1 MLKKLFIGC
10 YNKSVIL
17 TYIGVLSAILGMF
30 YVENIT
36 FSIICLIISGLCDMF
51 DGKIARMCKRTEQEK
66 EFGVQIDSLC
76 DVISF
81 LILPTIIFSQICK
94 IYNCNITFIETY
106 EQQILTVISVVY
118 VLAGITRLAWFN
130 INVDGTIKDYQ
141 GLPVTSISI
150 ILPIIYL
157 IFQNKPELQL
167 CSMITMFLVAI
178 LFVYNF
184 KVKKFKGKWYPILL
198 ILGIIGLLIFF
209 PNIK

>member
-1 MLKKLFIGC
+1 MKKLFIGC

-17 TYIGVLSAILGMF
+17 TYIGVLFAILGMF
-30 YVENIT
+30 HVENIT
-36 FSIICLIISGLCDMF
+36 FSIICLIVSGLCDMF

-66 EFGVQIDSLC
+66 EFGIQIDSLC

-81 LILPTIIFSQICK
+81 LILPIIIFSQICK
-94 IYNCNITFIETY
+94 AYDCPITLIEDY
-106 EQQILTVISVVY
+106 EQQILSVISVLY

-167 CSMITMFLVAI
+167 CSMITMLLVAI

-184 KVKKFKGKWYPILL
+184 KVKKLKGIWYPILL
-198 ILGIIGLLIFF
+198 ILGIIGCFLFF
-209 PNIK
+209 SYLK

>member
-1 MLKKLFIGC
+1 MKKLFIGC

-17 TYIGVLSAILGMF
+17 TYIGVLFAILGMF
-30 YVENIT
+30 HIENIT
-36 FSIICLIISGLCDMF
+36 FSIICLIVSGLCDMF

-66 EFGVQIDSLC
+66 EFGIQIDSLC

-81 LILPTIIFSQICK
+81 LILPIIIFSQICK
-94 IYNCNITFIETY
+94 AYDCPITPIENY
-106 EQQILTVISVVY
+106 EQQILSVISVLY

-167 CSMITMFLVAI
+167 CSMITMLLVAI

-184 KVKKFKGKWYPILL
+184 KVKKLKGIWYPILL
-198 ILGIIGLLIFF
+198 ILGIIGCFLFF
-209 PNIK
+209 PHLK

>member
-1 MLKKLFIGC
+1 MKKLFIGC

-17 TYIGVLSAILGMF
+17 TYFGVLSAILGMF
-30 YVENIT
+30 HVENIT
-36 FSIICLIISGLCDMF
+36 FAIICLIISGLCDMF

-81 LILPTIIFSQICK
+81 LILPIIIFSQICK
-94 IYNCNITFIETY
+94 AYDCSIAFIENY

-167 CSMITMFLVAI
+167 CSMITMLIVGI

-184 KVKKFKGKWYPILL
+184 KVKKLKGIWYPILL
-198 ILGIIGLLIFF
+198 ILGIIGCFLFL
-209 PNIK
+209 PHLK